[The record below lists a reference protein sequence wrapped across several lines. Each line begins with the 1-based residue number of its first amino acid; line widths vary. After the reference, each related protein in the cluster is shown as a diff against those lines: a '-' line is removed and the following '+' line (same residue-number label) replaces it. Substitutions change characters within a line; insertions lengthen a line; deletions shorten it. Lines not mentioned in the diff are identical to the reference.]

1 MTTNNLPSPNTCRQ
15 RARADTES
23 SRDRALQN
31 KVLPVITAGA
41 VSGIARAVTSWL
53 LDHVSL

>member
-1 MTTNNLPSPNTCRQ
+1 MTTNNSSSPNTCHQ
-15 RARADTES
+15 RARVDTES
-23 SRDRALQN
+23 RRDRALQN
-31 KVLPVITAGA
+31 KVLPVVTAGA